1 MFHMELKR
9 KPPEFRA
16 PFKGALETRSPF
28 RKATRAKKAELLKSD
43 GQIVRHID

>member
-28 RKATRAKKAELLKSD
+28 RKATRAKKAE
-43 GQIVRHID
+43 